1 MSNLTDKILSP
12 IYDDLCYENWNK
24 PLFIETSCD
33 LLPESISQDKIKSFC
48 LLWPEV
54 NDLDMVKKLD
64 KIIEINTLGVE
75 KIISEMIDSTGVSI
89 SISLKEEISEYVL
102 QNIVNLKLSGFGLKQ
117 KILNIWS
124 KQILDN
130 KLTISQQIQNIDW
143 WVSGIIQIQDLMVK
157 IKLAKDFLS

>member
-54 NDLDMVKKLD
+54 SELDMVKKLD